1 MGMTAHEVGTY
12 IRLLCYQWGTGKLS
26 SDSATQEIIAGG
38 KVSEAVLAKFPR
50 GKNRRLEQER
60 RKQQEYREKQRNNG
74 KLGGRPVKPK
84 PNPSLS
90 FGLTQPITQTE
101 PKKSSPSPS
110 PSPNKDKR
118 ASMKKND
125 EGFKAPTLEEVKLC
139 CAKTGLPESDA
150 DWFWNKCESNG
161 WTNNGRPIKKWPN
174 VISSW
179 KAAGYMPSQ
188 KQGQQQNL
196 KPFGGKTEQEILADA
211 IM

>member
-26 SDSATQEIIAGG
+26 SDPATQEIIAGG

-60 RKQQEYREKQRNNG
+60 RKQQEYRKKQRNNG
-74 KLGGRPVKPK
+74 MLGGRPAKPK

-90 FGLTQPITQTE
+90 SGLTQTEPNYE

-118 ASMKKND
+118 ASMKNGDGK
-125 EGFKAPTLEEVKLC
+125 FKSPTLEEVKLC

-150 DWFWNKCESNG
+150 EWFWNKCEGNG
-161 WTNNGRPIKKWPN
+161 WTNGGKPIKRWPN
-174 VISSW
+174 VIASW
-179 KAAGYMPSQ
+179 KAAGYLPSQ
-188 KQGQQQNL
+188 KQGTHRTI
-196 KPFGGKTEQEILADA
+196 GGKTEQEILADA